1 MQLKKWLAVYIY
13 YIVLTVQ
20 GNATQVSGG
29 GVGEDG
35 RVTEKQE
42 ETAVCNSG
50 HC

>member
-1 MQLKKWLAVYIY
+1 MQLKRWLAVYIY

-20 GNATQVSGG
+20 GNATQVSGS

-42 ETAVCNSG
+42 ETAVGNSS
-50 HC
+50 H